1 MQPLAALEHCL
12 QGYQPPVAE
21 QVLRLQMSI
30 AIREATD
37 MAFVPESLRH
47 LAQENLSP

>member
-1 MQPLAALEHCL
+1 
-12 QGYQPPVAE
+12 VAE
-21 QVLRLQMSI
+21 AVLRQQMSI

-47 LAQENLSP
+47 LADENLSP